1 MNPMQRNIPVNP
13 EQVKNAIMLTE
24 AKIGMQQEKLA
35 ALTKHSDMTRRLV
48 TYLARYITHSP
59 ENVTPGPVNL
69 WITTHQQ
76 QEKAERAVI
85 EVQIAEL
92 QSQLAIHKFM
102 LEEAEKQGSG
112 LITQ

>member
-1 MNPMQRNIPVNP
+1 MMPQRSIPINPL
-13 EQVKNAIMLTE
+13 QVENAIKLLE

-48 TYLARYITHSP
+48 IYLARYITHSP

-69 WITTHQQ
+69 WVTTHQQ

-85 EVQIAEL
+85 EVAIAEL
-92 QSQLAIHKFM
+92 KSEVAIRQAM
-102 LEEAEKQGSG
+102 LEELKSQGSG
-112 LITQ
+112 LIAN